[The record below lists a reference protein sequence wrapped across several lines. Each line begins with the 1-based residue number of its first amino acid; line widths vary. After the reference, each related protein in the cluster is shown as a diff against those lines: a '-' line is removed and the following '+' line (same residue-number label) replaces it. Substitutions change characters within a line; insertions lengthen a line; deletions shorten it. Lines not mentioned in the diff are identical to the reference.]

1 MLSLVDI
8 FKKYESFN
16 TYLGTD
22 KGTGHCYDDL
32 YQELLDPIR
41 MSAKTI
47 LEIGVFS
54 GASCQVWADYFE
66 NATIY
71 GMDINFG
78 VLKFGKNHQRI
89 KYITANGTQSECLKH
104 VPSSFDLVLDDG
116 SHYGE
121 DQIKSAELFV
131 PLINKTGMYICEDIH
146 MVHKDRV
153 HEEFQ
158 KIADKNHMNYKMY
171 DLREKKNKYPDD
183 IVVVFKHNI

>member
-22 KGTGHCYDDL
+22 KGSGHCYDTL
-32 YQELLDPIR
+32 YQELLEPIR
-41 MSAKTI
+41 MSAKNI

-66 NATIY
+66 NAIIY
-71 GMDINFG
+71 GMDIQFD
-78 VLKFGKNHQRI
+78 VLKFGRNHERI
-89 KYITANGTQSECLKH
+89 KYITANGTQNECLKH
-104 VPSSFDLVLDDG
+104 VPSSFDFILDDA
-116 SHYGE
+116 SHNPD

-146 MVHKDRV
+146 MNHKDHV
-153 HEEFQ
+153 NKEFQ
-158 KIADKNHMNYKMY
+158 KIADKNHMNYKLY
-171 DLREKKNKYPDD
+171 DLREKKNRYVDD
-183 IVVVFKHNI
+183 IVAVFSHK